1 VQKTCANSWCKQSFE
16 VTDDDLKFLS
26 RVSPVF
32 ALKKEPIPPPTLCP
46 DCRQQRRLAW
56 RNERYMYRRK
66 CDFSGKEI
74 VSMYPPDSPFKVY
87 EQEIWWSDQWN
98 ALKYGRDFDFS
109 MPFFAQFRELQL
121 AVPRVALVNKQ
132 SENAHYTNHSGK
144 NKNCYLSS
152 VTFESEEIYFS
163 DWVIDHCRDCVDCS
177 YLNEGCELCYETYY
191 AWGSYQAFFCDF
203 IKRCR
208 NVWFCYDCMNCTDC
222 FLCWNL
228 RNKQYCIENT
238 QYTKEEYEQRMA
250 KIFPFSHTVLT
261 QYRKEYI
268 RRKEHV
274 AIHPAVYQV
283 QSEICSGDLIFFS
296 KNCSESFDAIEMED
310 CRHCF
315 DGIEVQDAMDI
326 YHVGWSELLYECH
339 ALTNAYGCLACHF
352 TYDNRNVSYCDCT
365 QNSHDLFGCA
375 GINQGSFCILN
386 KQYTEEEYRKLVPRI
401 IEHMRKTQEY
411 GEFFPLEF
419 IPFGYNQS
427 RAQEYFPLTKE
438 QAVARGI
445 PWSDYESPP
454 PDVKRVI
461 SASQLPESIAEVPDD
476 ILEWAVRCELSQ
488 KPFRIIKQ
496 ELDFY
501 RRTGLPLPRR
511 HPDQRYLDRMAQR
524 RPRRLWART
533 CMKCEKKIETAYQP
547 SRPEIVYCE
556 RCYLDAVY

>member
-1 VQKTCANSWCKQSFE
+1 
-16 VTDDDLKFLS
+16 
-26 RVSPVF
+26 
-32 ALKKEPIPPPTLCP
+32 
-46 DCRQQRRLAW
+46 
-56 RNERYMYRRK
+56 MYRRK
-66 CDFSGKEI
+66 CDFSGKDI

-87 EQEIWWSDQWN
+87 EQDIWWSDQWN
-98 ALKYGRDFDFS
+98 ALAYGRDFDFGR
-109 MPFFAQFRELQL
+109 PFFQQFRELQL
-121 AVPRVALVNKQ
+121 QVPRVALVNKQ

-152 VTFESEEIYFS
+152 VTFESEDIYYS
-163 DWVIDHCRDCVDCS
+163 DWVIDHCRNCVDCS

-208 NVWFCYDCMNCTDC
+208 NVWFCYDCMSCTDC

-228 RNKQYCIENT
+228 RNKQYCIENK
-238 QYTKEEYEQRMA
+238 QLTKEEYEQRMA
-250 KIFPFSHTVLT
+250 KIFPLSAAALA
-261 QYRKEYI
+261 QYRKDYI
-268 RRKEHV
+268 QRKERV
-274 AIHPAVYQV
+274 ALHPAVYHV
-283 QSEICSGDLIFFS
+283 QSEHCSGDLIFFS
-296 KNCSESFDAIEMED
+296 KNCSASFDSIEMED

-375 GINQGSFCILN
+375 GINQGAFCILN
-386 KQYTEEEYRKLVPRI
+386 KQYTEKEYHKLVPRI
-401 IEHMRKTQEY
+401 VEHMRDTGEW

-427 RAQEYFPLTKE
+427 RAQEYFPLTKD
-438 QAVARGI
+438 QAADRGI
-445 PWSDYESPP
+445 PWSDFESPP
-454 PDVKRVI
+454 PDVKRVVP
-461 SASQLPESIAEVPDD
+461 ASNLPEHIAEVPGD

-501 RRTGLPLPRR
+501 RQTGLPVPRR

-524 RPRRLWART
+524 RPRKLCKRE
-533 CMKCEKKIETAYQP
+533 CMKCGKGIETTYSP
-547 SRPEIVYCE
+547 ERPEIVYCE
-556 RCYLDAVY
+556 ECYLKEVY

>member
-1 VQKTCANSWCKQSFE
+1 MQRTCANSWCKQSFE
-16 VTDDDLKFLS
+16 VTDDDLKFLD

-46 DCRQQRRLAW
+46 ECRQQRRLAW

-109 MPFFAQFRELQL
+109 RPFFAQFRELQL

-144 NKNCYLSS
+144 NKDCYLSS
-152 VTFESEEIYFS
+152 VTFESEDIYYS

-208 NVWFCYDCMNCTDC
+208 NVWFCYDCMHCTDC

-228 RNKQYCIENT
+228 RNKQYCIENK
-238 QYTKEEYEQRMA
+238 QLTKEAYERRMA
-250 KIFPFSHTVLT
+250 KIFPLFSASLT

-268 RRKEHV
+268 QRKEHV
-274 AIHPAVYQV
+274 AIHPAVYHV
-283 QSEICSGDLIFFS
+283 QSENCNGDLIFFS

-375 GINQGSFCILN
+375 GMNRASFCILN
-386 KQYTEEEYRKLVPRI
+386 KQYTEEEYRKLVPQI

-445 PWSDYESPP
+445 PWSDYESPSP
-454 PDVKRVI
+454 EVKRTV
-461 SASQLPESIAEVPDD
+461 SAFRLPESIAEVPDD
-476 ILEWAVRCELSQ
+476 VLNWAIRCETSD
-488 KPFRIIKQ
+488 KPFKIIKQ

-501 RRTGLPLPRR
+501 RRTELPLPRR
-511 HPDQRYLDRMAQR
+511 HPDQRYQDRMVQR
-524 RPRRLWART
+524 RPRKLWART
-533 CMKCEKKIETAYQP
+533 CMKCEKKIETAYAP
-547 SRPEIVYCE
+547 ERPEIIYCE
-556 RCYLDAVY
+556 QCYLAEVY